1 MSGGEKSWYGKKYDE
16 YYDSYVP
23 WLEDKYLAWFGE
35 NKTSYTAKGTS
46 IIPSPLCPNATQ
58 KPAFRTIS
66 PFLVFLPLTG
76 MPVEQLRKTEI
87 TGNKQVDAVQE
98 GVVEGVGGQF
108 GKGGLLNPVG
118 EGVSDQG
125 VTRAEKGDMGPLN
138 PEEAKKQQGY
148 LGGAADKVKGAGS
161 SLGGWLPGG
170 GKK

>member
-1 MSGGEKSWYGKKYDE
+1 MSGGEKSWYGKKYDD
-16 YYDSYVP
+16 YYNSYVP

-46 IIPSPLCPNATQ
+46 IIYSPLSSLENP
-58 KPAFRTIS
+58 PFGHFP
-66 PFLVFLPLTG
+66 PFLVLLPLTC

-98 GVVEGVGGQF
+98 GVVEGVGGQL

-125 VTRAEKGDMGPLN
+125 VTRAERGDMGPLN
-138 PEEAKKQQGY
+138 PEEAKQQQGY